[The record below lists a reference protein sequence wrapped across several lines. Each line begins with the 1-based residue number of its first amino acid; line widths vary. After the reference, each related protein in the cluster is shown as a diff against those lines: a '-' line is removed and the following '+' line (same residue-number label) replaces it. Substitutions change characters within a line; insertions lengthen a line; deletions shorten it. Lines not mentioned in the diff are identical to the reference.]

1 MNDQGRGISDP
12 INVQDNTPAVLMIK
26 PRRMDLI
33 IIGVFCQAILILLLG
48 DFISISNYLN
58 IEQNSILKR

>member
-33 IIGVFCQAILILLLG
+33 IIGVFCQAFLILLLG

-58 IEQNSILKR
+58 IEQYSILKR

>member
-12 INVQDNTPAVLMIK
+12 INVQDNTPAVLIIK
-26 PRRMDLI
+26 PRRIDLI

-58 IEQNSILKR
+58 IEQNSTLKR

>member
-58 IEQNSILKR
+58 IEQNSILNR